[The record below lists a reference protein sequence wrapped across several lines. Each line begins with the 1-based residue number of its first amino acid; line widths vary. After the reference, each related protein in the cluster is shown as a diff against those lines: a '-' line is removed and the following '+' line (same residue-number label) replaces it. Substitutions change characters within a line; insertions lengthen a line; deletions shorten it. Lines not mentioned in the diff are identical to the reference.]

1 MAKVSESDDVA
12 IVSVSDGATSEGVT
26 IVRESDGVAS

>member
-12 IVSVSDGATSEGVT
+12 IVSESDGATSEGVA
-26 IVRESDGVAS
+26 IVRESDGVSS